1 MEGHTGKEGK
11 NSGCFVE
18 KYKSTCQKDM
28 EKGALAISG
37 LVCYTSNNCTKKA
50 QTLRKRSR

>member
-1 MEGHTGKEGK
+1 
-11 NSGCFVE
+11 
-18 KYKSTCQKDM
+18 M